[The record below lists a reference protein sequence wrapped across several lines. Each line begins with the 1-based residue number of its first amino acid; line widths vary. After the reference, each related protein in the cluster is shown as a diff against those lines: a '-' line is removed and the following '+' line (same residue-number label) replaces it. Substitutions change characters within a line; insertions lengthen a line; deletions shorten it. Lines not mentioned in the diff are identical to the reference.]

1 MAHKK
6 AAGSTSNVR
15 DSQSQRL
22 GVKVFGNQV
31 IHTGGIIVRQRGTS
45 FFAGENV
52 FMGKDHTLHAA
63 LSGRV
68 AFRKMKRQGYDGRLH
83 IRTRVDVVAEK
94 SAPTRTV
101 TSAAKKKAV
110 KTSAP
115 KKKA

>member
-6 AAGSTSNVR
+6 SAGSTANVR

-22 GVKVFGNQV
+22 GVKVFGNQAV
-31 IHTGGIIVRQRGTS
+31 RTGDIIVRQRGTS

-52 FMGKDHTLHAA
+52 FIGKDHTLHAA
-63 LSGRV
+63 MPGRV
-68 AFRKMKRQGYDGRLH
+68 AFRKMKREGYDGRLH
-83 IRTRVDVVAEK
+83 VRTRVDVVAEK
-94 SAPTRTV
+94 SAHPRTLAS
-101 TSAAKKKAV
+101 TTKKKAV